1 MFIICVKLLV
11 MTICKCGSM
20 ISLSILITLNTLFPI
35 DSGSVIEVFGVF
47 SVVIVL
53 LNAEVASQS
62 IFFNAIKYSK
72 SSESPLQ

>member
-1 MFIICVKLLV
+1 MFSISVKLLV
-11 MTICKCGSM
+11 MIICKCGSM
-20 ISLSILITLNTLFPI
+20 TSLSIFITLSTLFPI
-35 DSGSVIEVFGVF
+35 ESGSVIEVFGVF
-47 SVVIVL
+47 SVVVVL